1 MGQFIRVNGDYNIKA
16 IDNGTIK
23 FDTGAGVGRV
33 VVTGDLVV
41 QGATTTVEAA
51 DLNIRDNLIIANFG
65 ELGQGVTLQYS
76 GLEIDR
82 GFFTGTE
89 TPVPAAAFVFNES
102 GDYWQI
108 ANGLPGSYN
117 FETSRLKVNEILT
130 ESVSGI
136 NPNGDLLLIGT
147 SSPNGVIT
155 VTGTTAYETNVIN
168 DDDIPNKKYVD
179 DAIFNNPTFQIR
191 TQDTR
196 VIIVEESSA
205 ASQEYY
211 TDETGINIGDISTVS
226 VLVDGTLVADFR
238 SDKVYIQSLKFE
250 DNTIAIDTSLSLVD
264 ENIKITTAG
273 TTGTVQFD
281 NAVQFDQI
289 ATDPA
294 YIANTSLLYA
304 KDPELGKTG
313 LFFRNDSSLDYVNQG
328 ELVSKNRALLF
339 SMIF

>member
-23 FDTGAGVGRV
+23 LDTGLGVGRV

-51 DLNIRDNLIIANFG
+51 DLNIRDNLIVANFG
-65 ELGQGVTLQYS
+65 EQGQGVTLQYS
-76 GLEIDR
+76 GIEIDR

-89 TPVPAAAFVFNES
+89 IPVPPAAFVFNED

-108 ANGLPGSYN
+108 ANGLPGSFN
-117 FETSRLKVNEILT
+117 FATSRLKVNEILT
-130 ESVSGI
+130 QPVTDI

-155 VTGTTAYETNVIN
+155 VAGTTNYELGITD

-191 TQDTR
+191 SFDTR
-196 VIIVEESSA
+196 IIIAEEDSLESR
-205 ASQEYY
+205 EYY
-211 TDETGINIGDISTVS
+211 TTETGINIGEISTVS
-226 VLVDGTLVADFR
+226 VFVDSTLVADFR
-238 SDKVYIQSLKFE
+238 NDKIFMQSLKFE
-250 DNTIAIDTSLSLVD
+250 DNIIAINTDLSLVD
-264 ENIKITTAG
+264 ENIKFITAG

-281 NAVQFDQI
+281 NAVRFDQI
-289 ATDPA
+289 STDPA
-294 YIANTSLLYA
+294 YIEDTSLVYA
-304 KDPELGKTG
+304 KEPELGKTG
-313 LFFRNDSSLDYVNQG
+313 LFFRNDSPLTYVNQG